1 MSDTLQLLLTAG
13 LRLLSSNTNNTFT
26 MSRTDTLLLK
36 DSRITVG
43 LGAPKI
49 NTFINARKHGWNG

>member
-36 DSRITVG
+36 APVG